1 MQKSAQ
7 EVNPKLPDFLR
18 YNCHQPETT
27 QTSPNAARPAHKIGM
42 TRAVSPE
49 RKREYNRRYERK
61 LPPEAK
67 QKRRDAQAACK
78 RKLRQHR
85 STARALAEPPQ
96 PANTLAATGIL
107 SPAFS
112 WTPSPVQD
120 KTADGIHSQTH
131 NFPQHAVASANDPGM
146 RGLDLAS
153 GMLGT
158 QVPLETEV
166 VTWDDGHITILPT
179 IMRDGQNI
187 LIEDL
192 RLTKK
197 LAAVPASKS
206 GSKFVTHLNGA
217 ITENELLLIEIRSS
231 LAAGKCVIVHEA
243 VRPGPLNL
251 TMEYLEKR
259 YGIHATMPVDI
270 HDMELQA
277 KHPAQPH
284 VPGVMRDLILGIN
297 NQNEHRYVLDCPIA
311 VGLPPELVPLDEGQM
326 AWHRTIKDCPWPWPW
341 PGIHLSTP
349 CASVSQGG
357 VLIPPCHDSK
367 GQNAYFFPVIG
378 IQLRTL
384 LFPKI
389 PHDGKVPFEATKFLC
404 SPHDLDDYDAETVT
418 VYPGDLLIQPPGQ
431 LHAEYNPNPVLAH
444 GGHFFTYGTLYHT
457 HSSRSLEVTP
467 GNNSQAQECTDET
480 LWRMAALIPWLP
492 PDKLLGKCLHAK
504 PLLALCSMVLK
515 PRKYMGQSL
524 VTTSHKKKQPIALRS
539 SSYTRAC
546 AVVTKILQHLDIC
559 PQDLPAMLKDL
570 TSFEDMGEV
579 IDLGRCLSEF
589 THTV

>member
-7 EVNPKLPDFLR
+7 EVNPKLLDFLH

-27 QTSPNAARPAHKIGM
+27 QTSPNTARPVHKIGM
-42 TRAVSPE
+42 TRSVSRVQE
-49 RKREYNRRYERK
+49 RKC
-61 LPPEAK
+61 
-67 QKRRDAQAACK
+67 RDAQAACK

-85 STARALAEPPQ
+85 STAWALAEPPQ
-96 PANTLAATGIL
+96 PANTLAATEIL

-112 WTPSPVQD
+112 WTPSPVRD

-158 QVPLETEV
+158 RVPLETEV

-179 IMRDGQNI
+179 IMQDGQNV

-197 LAAVPASKS
+197 LAAVPASKPR
-206 GSKFVTHLNGA
+206 SKFVTHLNGA
-217 ITENELLLIEIRSS
+217 ITENELLSIEIWSS
-231 LAAGKCVIVHEA
+231 LAAGKCIIVHEA

-251 TMEYLEKR
+251 TMEYLEKH

-326 AWHRTIKDCPWPWPW
+326 AWHRTIKDCPWP
-341 PGIHLSTP
+341 
-349 CASVSQGG
+349 
-357 VLIPPCHDSK
+357 
-367 GQNAYFFPVIG
+367 VIS
-378 IQLRTL
+378 IQLWTL

-404 SPHDLDDYDAETVT
+404 SPHDLDNYDAETMT
-418 VYPGDLLIQPPGQ
+418 VYPGDLLMVTSQ
-431 LHAEYNPNPVLAH
+431 
-444 GGHFFTYGTLYHT
+444 FTPFVESSHQANYMQNTIPILFWHMGVIFSHME
-457 HSSRSLEVTP
+457 HSIT
-467 GNNSQAQECTDET
+467 CT
-480 LWRMAALIPWLP
+480 A
-492 PDKLLGKCLHAK
+492 
-504 PLLALCSMVLK
+504 
-515 PRKYMGQSL
+515 
-524 VTTSHKKKQPIALRS
+524 
-539 SSYTRAC
+539 
-546 AVVTKILQHLDIC
+546 
-559 PQDLPAMLKDL
+559 QDLWKSLQATTVELKNAQMRPYGGWL
-570 TSFEDMGEV
+570 LSFHG
-579 IDLGRCLSEF
+579 CHQ
-589 THTV
+589 TNC